1 MERGRRFR
9 SWLAGTSTLAVGLL
23 AGTAAVVLAGTAVA
37 HQTEPASGSGHF
49 IEATHVPPLLT
60 TAGETVE
67 LRYDAYCTPAQG
79 VSPEARCAAN
89 GTVFARAGNSGSFQ
103 ALPLGDTGKAEGRFA
118 AVVPASIAGSPTG
131 FSYYAELRNAGTG
144 ATTTLPAAGPSAPQ
158 RSIPMGAAIDIA
170 LGAHQ
175 FGGTVAADE
184 RVVETTWGTG
194 AGQVGLEEGPEQAP
208 IGGAS
213 FDVGADG
220 RVNLLDE
227 ANKRVLRFEAGAG
240 APTAVALDINGTIA
254 DLALAANGQIHVLE
268 SVGDGENGPLLRTFA
283 SGGTPAGAVQVA
295 GGASEVLMG
304 PSGPVVHEQQS
315 GHWTSTMA
323 SGQPLTRSAQ
333 QASGQIGRP
342 MGPDRQVVVL
352 RTGNEIRVAL
362 VEAGAARKSWRLT
375 SNTPV
380 AEVQLAEAVGDRL
393 VVVARMYSDTDDEFI
408 ALVLGAGGVEQRLAI
423 ASADWAETAPLSRF
437 RLVGSSLYRLG
448 STPEHVFVDRFD
460 LEVN

>member
-37 HQTEPASGSGHF
+37 RQTEPASGSGHF

-79 VSPEARCAAN
+79 VSPEARCAAT

-118 AVVPASIAGSPTG
+118 AVVPTSIAGSPTG

-213 FDVGADG
+213 FDVGANG
-220 RVNLLDE
+220 RVYCSTRRTRGSSGSNRV
-227 ANKRVLRFEAGAG
+227 KRRPPQSPWTSTARSPTRGRCQRPDPRPRERRATVRTARCFE
-240 APTAVALDINGTIA
+240 L
-254 DLALAANGQIHVLE
+254 
-268 SVGDGENGPLLRTFA
+268 FA
-283 SGGTPAGAVQVA
+283 GGTPAGAVQVA
-295 GGASEVLMG
+295 EGASEVLMG

-315 GHWTSTMA
+315 GQWMSTMA
-323 SGQPLTRSAQ
+323 SGQPLTV
-333 QASGQIGRP
+333 RP
-342 MGPDRQVVVL
+342 NRRPDRSEG
-352 RTGNEIRVAL
+352 RWRPI
-362 VEAGAARKSWRLT
+362 AR
-375 SNTPV
+375 
-380 AEVQLAEAVGDRL
+380 
-393 VVVARMYSDTDDEFI
+393 
-408 ALVLGAGGVEQRLAI
+408 
-423 ASADWAETAPLSRF
+423 
-437 RLVGSSLYRLG
+437 SSC
-448 STPEHVFVDRFD
+448 
-460 LEVN
+460 